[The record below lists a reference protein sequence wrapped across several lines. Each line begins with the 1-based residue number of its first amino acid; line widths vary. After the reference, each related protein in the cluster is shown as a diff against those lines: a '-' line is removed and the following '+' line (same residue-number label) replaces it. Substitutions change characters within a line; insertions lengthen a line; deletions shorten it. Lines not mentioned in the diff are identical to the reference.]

1 MAGVPEV
8 CGRFYA
14 RRKARRPAPAV
25 QQSTVRPMNA
35 ARERRRRI
43 RSLNDE
49 FRTGGPPS
57 GGKGRWLLTRGVLA
71 LGEEHVG
78 IALSLMRDF
87 SSFDEANDPHGE
99 HDFGVIQVA
108 GERLY
113 WKIDYYNN
121 SLDGGSEDPADEA
134 TTHRVLTLMLASEY

>member
-1 MAGVPEV
+1 M
-8 CGRFYA
+8 
-14 RRKARRPAPAV
+14 
-25 QQSTVRPMNA
+25 
-35 ARERRRRI
+35 
-43 RSLNDE
+43 
-49 FRTGGPPS
+49 
-57 GGKGRWLLTRGVLA
+57 
-71 LGEEHVG
+71 G